1 MTRRILAA
9 ALSVGAALWLAACS
23 DDTTAPHAERPAAV
37 AAAVSPE
44 TAALAATVR
53 QLATAQ
59 GIIAVPRAAPVRPE
73 LMHLGQ
79 ALAFDKVLSG
89 NRDISCMTCHLAGAS
104 TVDQR
109 SLAIG
114 QGATG
119 LGLARVHPQNAFVHR
134 SAPPLFNLHAMKTLT
149 WDGRVF
155 LDAKGSVHTPQ
166 TSLLVSERAALEF
179 GPLSALP
186 MFPVLSRPEMRG
198 TGGNELAA
206 IADNQPRRT
215 WRFLMMRLGAI
226 PEYRA
231 MFEAAYPGQRFDDMN
246 FAHAGNAMGA
256 WIAGAFASTNS
267 PWDRFLAGRDDALT
281 DQQLR
286 GAQAFLGAAKC
297 SMCHNGPLL
306 SDGKFHNVAVPQ
318 VGPGFGNGLDGHD
331 DFGRMRVTNNP
342 LHRYQYRTPPLRN
355 VELTGPYGHDGAIVA
370 LRDWVDH
377 YNGSDVKLRAYSPT
391 QLEPLLQ
398 TTLQPTATDILATRD
413 NRLKRLP
420 LTPATVD
427 DITEFLKS
435 LTDPGARDLTRVV
448 PLSVPS
454 GLSVDG
460 AP

>member
-1 MTRRILAA
+1 
-9 ALSVGAALWLAACS
+9 
-23 DDTTAPHAERPAAV
+23 
-37 AAAVSPE
+37 
-44 TAALAATVR
+44 
-53 QLATAQ
+53 
-59 GIIAVPRAAPVRPE
+59 
-73 LMHLGQ
+73 
-79 ALAFDKVLSG
+79 
-89 NRDISCMTCHLAGAS
+89 
-104 TVDQR
+104 
-109 SLAIG
+109 
-114 QGATG
+114 
-119 LGLARVHPQNAFVHR
+119 
-134 SAPPLFNLHAMKTLT
+134 MKTLT

-281 DQQLR
+281 DRRLR

-331 DFGRMRVTNNP
+331 RLRPDAGDQQP
-342 LHRYQYRTPPLRN
+342 APPLPVSDPAAPERRADRA
-355 VELTGPYGHDGAIVA
+355 VRPRRRHRGAARLGGP
-370 LRDWVDH
+370 
-377 YNGSDVKLRAYSPT
+377 
-391 QLEPLLQ
+391 LQ
-398 TTLQPTATDILATRD
+398 RVGREASRLQPHAARAAAPDHAAAHRD
-413 NRLKRLP
+413 RHPGHARQ
-420 LTPATVD
+420 PAQAAAAH
-427 DITEFLKS
+427 
-435 LTDPGARDLTRVV
+435 ARDGRRHDRVPQV
-448 PLSVPS
+448 AHGS
-454 GLSVDG
+454 GRADRG
-460 AP
+460 WYR